1 MEASWPDPGCSE
13 TQRRSNTV
21 KLRNAQRGFS
31 SPLPAPAPLYPE
43 LLTGILSTIHLNLTD
58 AQSTMYL
65 LGMKRCSW
73 PSFFFFFLSFFN
85 ILMEASSRLYERKGR
100 QAETPAL
107 GKQCF
112 SEGYCESY
120 NLTKFS
126 KKTSETN
133 GNCGVSKQFLLFQ
146 KKMGTEEQLKKCD
159 TMTRFQRGNYADAA
173 VKHRFCSP
181 RTKQPN
187 LISLRI
193 LLPA

>member
-1 MEASWPDPGCSE
+1 M
-13 TQRRSNTV
+13 RSQPCICWEW
-21 KLRNAQRGFS
+21 NAV
-31 SPLPAPAPLYPE
+31 
-43 LLTGILSTIHLNLTD
+43 
-58 AQSTMYL
+58 
-65 LGMKRCSW
+65 LG
-73 PSFFFFFLSFFN
+73 PVFIFVFFPPFFN

-112 SEGYCESY
+112 SEGYYESY

-126 KKTSETN
+126 KKTSETS
-133 GNCGVSKQFLLFQ
+133 GNSGVSKQFLLFQ
-146 KKMGTEEQLKKCD
+146 KKMGTEERLKKCD

-173 VKHRFCSP
+173 VKHHLCSP

-193 LLPA
+193 LLPAWCVTRTFSVMRDGPPLGCWWEWGLSVTRRRWGPAAPGSRAPGRAESAN